1 MNGGSAM
8 LKEEL
13 SKLEQKR
20 KTGEIGTAEFYQGL
34 LKIVSL
40 LAQELGKE
48 NIEEKEIKRQIPLL
62 LTFLKSQ
69 IKNMEDRNF

>member
-13 SKLEQKR
+13 SNLEQKR
-20 KTGEIGTAEFYQGL
+20 KESAIGTAEFYRGL
-34 LKIVSL
+34 LKIISL
-40 LAQELGKE
+40 MAQEL
-48 NIEEKEIKRQIPLL
+48 EKEDIEDKDIKRQIPLL

-69 IKNMEDRNF
+69 IKDMESRNF

>member
-1 MNGGSAM
+1 MYGGSMM

-13 SKLEQKR
+13 SNLEQKR
-20 KTGEIGTAEFYQGL
+20 KGGEIGTTEFYQGL
-34 LKIVSL
+34 LEVISK
-40 LAQELGKE
+40 LAQELGRE
-48 NIEEKEIKRQIPLL
+48 DIEEKEIKRQIPLL

>member
-8 LKEEL
+8 LKEKL
-13 SKLEQKR
+13 SDLEQRR
-20 KTGEIGTAEFYQGL
+20 KTREIGTTEFYHGL
-34 LKIVSL
+34 LGIVAL
-40 LAQELGKE
+40 MTQELKKE
-48 NIEEKEIKRQIPLL
+48 DIEEKEIKKQIPLL